1 MISLRRVS
9 LSHKQV
15 IESYLSQ
22 ASTLI
27 CDFTFSSL
35 YMWQEVYNTCWTE
48 VEGVMVVRFDLS
60 EENVKGY
67 MIVGSEPSDAS
78 VEQYHRLYSL
88 LVADAHQ
95 QGRQLR
101 LVCMTHRAIQH
112 FLDWADLN
120 YEAHERGLNVV
131 SGRECFAVCDNP
143 DYRDYIYSL
152 DDLSQLSGRK
162 YQPKRNHIN
171 RFEAAYNYTFQ
182 KLTPSDFEQCLM
194 LDCRWQRQKIDSATS
209 VVEVRNR
216 VEHECPPSQEHMAIR
231 RAFDAYDELGL
242 VGGVLRVDGQVV
254 AFTYGSALSDE
265 VFCTHIEKADAAYE
279 GAFQM
284 INRSFAQMLRQMGY
298 VKVNREEDMGIAG
311 LRRAKESY
319 YPLMMQEKMSL
330 RELTPREV
338 SSRELWQ
345 RVFGDERE
353 FVDLFMTEV
362 YSPDNMLTRVEE
374 GRVVSMLHIVEMQT
388 SLGRTGY
395 LYAIATDADYRGR
408 GYSSQLI
415 EEAFR
420 LMRQRRYD
428 VAMLIPATNQLKEFY
443 SKFGFED
450 RSYQMDFSGG
460 VYLGTGEVTAD
471 LAMVKTL

>member
-1 MISLRRVS
+1 
-9 LSHKQV
+9 
-15 IESYLSQ
+15 
-22 ASTLI
+22 
-27 CDFTFSSL
+27 
-35 YMWQEVYNTCWTE
+35 
-48 VEGVMVVRFDLS
+48 MVVRFDLS

-67 MIVGSEPSDAS
+67 MIVGAEPSDAC

-120 YEAHERGLNVV
+120 YEAYEGGLNVV

-194 LDCRWQRQKIDSATS
+194 LDCRWQRQKIDSAAS

-242 VGGVLRVDGQVV
+242 VGGCV
-254 AFTYGSALSDE
+254 A
-265 VFCTHIEKADAAYE
+265 C
-279 GAFQM
+279 
-284 INRSFAQMLRQMGY
+284 
-298 VKVNREEDMGIAG
+298 
-311 LRRAKESY
+311 
-319 YPLMMQEKMSL
+319 
-330 RELTPREV
+330 
-338 SSRELWQ
+338 
-345 RVFGDERE
+345 
-353 FVDLFMTEV
+353 
-362 YSPDNMLTRVEE
+362 
-374 GRVVSMLHIVEMQT
+374 
-388 SLGRTGY
+388 
-395 LYAIATDADYRGR
+395 
-408 GYSSQLI
+408 
-415 EEAFR
+415 
-420 LMRQRRYD
+420 
-428 VAMLIPATNQLKEFY
+428 
-443 SKFGFED
+443 
-450 RSYQMDFSGG
+450 
-460 VYLGTGEVTAD
+460 
-471 LAMVKTL
+471 